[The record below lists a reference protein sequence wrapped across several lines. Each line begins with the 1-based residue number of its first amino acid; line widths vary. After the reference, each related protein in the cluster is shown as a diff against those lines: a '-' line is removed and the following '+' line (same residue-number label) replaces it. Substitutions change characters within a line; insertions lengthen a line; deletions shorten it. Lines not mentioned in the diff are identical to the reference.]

1 MLMNAKLGSWGKI
14 LPFAAVACM
23 PAMLLSAGG
32 GDSIGVEIDPGK
44 KFQKIEYF
52 GASDAWSTQ
61 YVGDYWE
68 DLLKEKAARLLFSR
82 KFDGA
87 GNPEGI
93 GLSLWRVNLGG
104 GSLEGD
110 ESPIKFPWRGAR
122 SFIDPESGKIDMA
135 RCPGLRYFMEKA
147 KEHGCEN
154 FLLFSNTPPI
164 GMTKNSSYH
173 KTEPDFRSNLK
184 EDCYDDFAEYLAEVA
199 KRLSDSGYNIKYIS
213 PVNEPSW
220 KWTTDAQEG
229 TPWLN
234 PEIKR
239 LAVELDKS
247 IQKRGLETKIFLP
260 EADSIQNIYGCERFQ
275 KDNPNSRE
283 DAAFNQ
289 LYAFFDPASK
299 DYIGGLKTLA
309 RQIGAHSY
317 HTHLKNGQLRE
328 VRERAAKEAQKYGV
342 EFHQTEWCFLG
353 FYADPKKLDGFTA
366 DWKTKNYADMQT
378 ALHMAKIIY
387 ADFVFGGARSWSY
400 WVATELRDGICALI
414 DAEGFVED
422 AKKGREMRPNKLL
435 WALGNYSFFIRPG
448 YDRVSLEGAE
458 DLDGVIA
465 SAYASPDGGKIVA
478 VFVNFKHGEVAA
490 KVSLKSSGAKLSG
503 VYKTDDRSDLALVKF
518 SPESG
523 CVELAPRSVTT
534 AVWTVR
540 E

>member
-1 MLMNAKLGSWGKI
+1 MEHPICRRLLGG
-14 LPFAAVACM
+14 F
-23 PAMLLSAGG
+23 
-32 GDSIGVEIDPGK
+32 
-44 KFQKIEYF
+44 
-52 GASDAWSTQ
+52 
-61 YVGDYWE
+61 
-68 DLLKEKAARLLFSR
+68 LKEKAARLLFSQ

-122 SFIDPESGKIDMA
+122 SFIDPESGKIDMS
-135 RCPGLRYFMEKA
+135 RCIGLRYFMEKA
-147 KEHGCEN
+147 KGYGCEN

-199 KRLSDSGYNIKYIS
+199 KRLSDGGYNIKYIS

-220 KWTTDAQEG
+220 KWTTDIQEG

-260 EADSIQNIYGCERFQ
+260 EADSIQNIYGSERFQ
-275 KDNPNSRE
+275 KDNPNSKE

-328 VRERAAKEAQKYGV
+328 VRERAAAESQKYGV
-342 EFHQTEWCFLG
+342 EYHQTEWCFLG
-353 FYADPKKLDGFTA
+353 FYADPKNSTDSLRTGRLKTTPTCRPPCTWRKSYTPTSYSAGRAVGVIGLRRSCATA
-366 DWKTKNYADMQT
+366 Y
-378 ALHMAKIIY
+378 
-387 ADFVFGGARSWSY
+387 ARSSTPRGLWRTPKR
-400 WVATELRDGICALI
+400 AARCARTSCC
-414 DAEGFVED
+414 
-422 AKKGREMRPNKLL
+422 GR
-435 WALGNYSFFIRPG
+435 
-448 YDRVSLEGAE
+448 
-458 DLDGVIA
+458 
-465 SAYASPDGGKIVA
+465 SAII
-478 VFVNFKHGEVAA
+478 
-490 KVSLKSSGAKLSG
+490 LSS
-503 VYKTDDRSDLALVKF
+503 
-518 SPESG
+518 
-523 CVELAPRSVTT
+523 
-534 AVWTVR
+534 
-540 E
+540 